1 MYIELLSLF
10 TAFCYGASAV
20 LVRMGMRDSNPLTG
34 AIIGGLVQVFII
46 SMLVAVFPPE
56 RIELMAIAFFVA
68 SGILA
73 GTLGRMFNYMSIER
87 LGVPVSATIVG
98 SSPLF
103 STLFAVLFIGEKV
116 AITILIGTIMVIIGI
131 AFIRSVESMGSKLM
145 SNVIILPIGAAAF
158 YGASSVVRK
167 IGLNILPDTAI
178 GALIGSVASLLSLG
192 GYLIITQRSDSIRWN
207 WSSGRYFLLSGVVV
221 SAGWLSMFVA
231 LTSGKVS
238 TVTALIGTNPLFS
251 IVFSYILLK
260 GSEEFDWRTVLGCLT
275 IVMGAVI
282 ITLS

>member
-103 STLFAVLFIGEKV
+103 STLYQRIQC
-116 AITILIGTIMVIIGI
+116 
-131 AFIRSVESMGSKLM
+131 R
-145 SNVIILPIGAAAF
+145 P
-158 YGASSVVRK
+158 
-167 IGLNILPDTAI
+167 
-178 GALIGSVASLLSLG
+178 LLSK
-192 GYLIITQRSDSIRWN
+192 IR
-207 WSSGRYFLLSGVVV
+207 
-221 SAGWLSMFVA
+221 
-231 LTSGKVS
+231 
-238 TVTALIGTNPLFS
+238 
-251 IVFSYILLK
+251 
-260 GSEEFDWRTVLGCLT
+260 
-275 IVMGAVI
+275 
-282 ITLS
+282 